1 MSVFNSINNAFVAL
15 IVIVIVVGLAMGLL
29 VNQTDLVNFIS
40 NSAEAEAQ
48 HVANQYQAAQNEIDL
63 AQYKVERQIQSEEA
77 VRAIRAET
85 DAKIAQTEVA
95 LRVQRES
102 NALSLERDA
111 QLTDAATKILLG
123 LGLGLSFALSVGA
136 SYVLYYLARLIP
148 GRLQLASGVAAANPP
163 TAPLERWD
171 DPAYRAW
178 QMAQART
185 RELTDLREKMARR
198 PSIHRSRL

>member
-48 HVANQYQAAQNEIDL
+48 HVANQYQAAQNDIDL
-63 AQYKVERQIQSEEA
+63 AHYKVERQIQSEEA
-77 VRAIRAET
+77 MRAIRAET
-85 DAKIAQTEVA
+85 DAEIAQTEEA

-111 QLTDAATKILLG
+111 QLTDAATKTLLG
-123 LGLGLSFALSVGA
+123 LGLGLSFALSFGA
-136 SYVLYYLARLIP
+136 TYVLYYLARLIP
-148 GRLQLASGVAAANPP
+148 GRPQLASAVAAANPP
-163 TAPLERWD
+163 AAPLERWD

-185 RELTDLREKMARR
+185 RELTDLQEKMARR
-198 PSIHRSRL
+198 PFAPRSRL